1 MTQAIR
7 TVRAFAVYLW
17 ILGLL
22 LLLIPNPFLGV
33 FGMPEAREVWIR
45 VVGVLVINI
54 GVYYWFGAD
63 GGRGF
68 LAATSYAR
76 FFVLLAF
83 IGLVLAG
90 LAPPLLIAFGAVD
103 AAGGL
108 WTLLALQRSR

>member
-1 MTQAIR
+1 MTQAVQ

-17 ILGLL
+17 ALGLL
-22 LLLIPNPFLGV
+22 LLLIPNLFLGV

-54 GVYYWFGAD
+54 GVYYWYGAAA
-63 GGRGF
+63 GRAF
-68 LAATSYAR
+68 LQATAYAR

-108 WTLLALQRSR
+108 WTLWSLRRSH